1 MQARQGTVLQSLQD
15 VQQFLERYADKLGNI
30 PATGA
35 RAALDQLIAE
45 LSGHATDQTGG
56 TLQAQGATQ
65 QYRALRAAL
74 LREHM
79 APVARI
85 ARADLPNSPA
95 IQPLRMPRGR
105 PTAQRLATLANGMA
119 QTATQYTDVFVS
131 AGLPQDFA
139 KQLTAAADAMLE
151 ALGTRNASRARRRGA
166 TTGIRTQLS
175 RGRKIVAVL
184 DTFVQSALVSDP
196 VLLSHW
202 NVVKRVRKTAGGP
215 IASAAPGSSQASTA
229 STQMPAEPST
239 AASSATTP
247 RTSPAAPSA
256 PQPAA

>member
-1 MQARQGTVLQSLQD
+1 MDTRQGTILQSLQD

-35 RAALDQLIAE
+35 RTALDQLVAE

-56 TLQAQGATQ
+56 SLQAQGATQ

-74 LREHM
+74 LRDHM
-79 APVARI
+79 APVAKI
-85 ARADLPNSPA
+85 AQADLPNSPA

-119 QTATQYTDVFVS
+119 QTATQYTDVFVRS
-131 AGLPQDFA
+131 GLPQDFA
-139 KQLTAAADAMLE
+139 KQLTDAADAMIR
-151 ALGTRNASRARRRGA
+151 ALGTRNESRARRRGA
-166 TTGIRTQLS
+166 TTGLHTQLS

-184 DTFVQSALVSDP
+184 DTFVRSALVSDP

-202 NVVKRVRKTAGGP
+202 DLVKRVRKTAGGP
-215 IASAAPGSSQASTA
+215 IVASA
-229 STQMPAEPST
+229 PST
-239 AASSATTP
+239 PAPDAPTPSAP
-247 RTSPAAPSA
+247 EPAAPAAPA